1 LVRTRFA
8 PSPTGYLHIGGV
20 RTALFCWL
28 YAKNQKGQFLLRIE
42 DTDLERST
50 QESIDA
56 IHEGMQWLKLN
67 HDEEPVYQSQRMDLY
82 HQKTEELLES
92 GCAYRCYCTQEELDA
107 MRKEQSEKGENPRYD
122 GRCRE
127 IKEPKKGE
135 FVIRFKSPEEG
146 EIIINDHIFGNVL
159 VHNQE
164 LDDFILMR
172 SNGIPTYHFSVV
184 VDDHDTNI
192 SHVIRGDDHLKNTAK
207 HIHLFNAFG
216 YKLPQFIHLPM
227 ILGSD
232 GARLSKRHGAMNI
245 LEYKQQGLLPEAML
259 NYLARLGWSSG
270 DQEIFSIKELVEKF
284 DLTHINKS
292 SARFDAEKLKWVNQQ
307 HLSSLDNQKLSELL
321 AEQAAK
327 DDIELPSME
336 KMLLFSE
343 AYKSRVDNLNDFL
356 DNAHSLFSEKIK
368 IEEKAAKKHLR
379 SVILEPLKDLVNEF
393 EEITWAKE
401 NIHGAID
408 NICKK
413 HEIGFGKIGQPLRVA
428 VTGNTIS
435 PSIDVTLALLEKEIA
450 MIRLRTAIEYIEK
463 RTQSSS

>member
-28 YAKNQKGQFLLRIE
+28 YAKNKKGQFLLRIE

-50 QESIDA
+50 QESINA

-82 HQKTEELLES
+82 QQKIEELLES

-107 MRKEQSEKGENPRYD
+107 MRKEQSEKGETPGYD

-127 IKEPKKGE
+127 IKEPKNGE

-146 EIIINDHIFGNVL
+146 EIIINDHVFGNIL
-159 VHNQE
+159 VNNQE
-164 LDDFILMR
+164 LDDFILVR
-172 SNGIPTYHFSVV
+172 SNGVPTYHFSVV

-207 HIHLFNAFG
+207 QIHLFNAFG
-216 YKLPQFIHLPM
+216 YKLPQFVHLPM
-227 ILGSD
+227 ILGPD
-232 GARLSKRHGAMNI
+232 GGRLSKRHGAMNI
-245 LEYKQQGLLPEAML
+245 LEYKQQGFLPEAIL
-259 NYLARLGWSSG
+259 NYLVRLGWSSG

-284 DLTHINKS
+284 DLTNINKS
-292 SARFDAEKLKWVNQQ
+292 SARFDAEKLQWVNQQ
-307 HLSSLDNQKLSELL
+307 HLSSLDNQKLSDLL
-321 AEQAAK
+321 TEQATK
-327 DDIELPSME
+327 EDIELPSLE

-343 AYKSRVDNLNDFL
+343 AYKNRVNNLNDLL
-356 DNAHSLFSEKIK
+356 DNAHSLFSEKIE

-401 NIHGAID
+401 NIHGAIE

-435 PSIDVTLALLEKEIA
+435 PPIDVTLALIEKEITI
-450 MIRLRTAIEYIEK
+450 IRLRTAIKYIEK

>member
-146 EIIINDHIFGNVL
+146 KIIINDHVFGNVL

-270 DQEIFSIKELVEKF
+270 DQEIFSIKELIEKF

-292 SARFDAEKLKWVNQQ
+292 SARFDAEKLQWVNQQ

-321 AEQAAK
+321 AKQAAK
-327 DDIELPSME
+327 EDIELPSME

-343 AYKSRVDNLNDFL
+343 AYKSRVNNLNDFL

>member
-1 LVRTRFA
+1 
-8 PSPTGYLHIGGV
+8 
-20 RTALFCWL
+20 L

-146 EIIINDHIFGNVL
+146 KIIINDHVFGNVL
-159 VHNQE
+159 VNNQE

-292 SARFDAEKLKWVNQQ
+292 SARFDAEKLQWVNQQ

-327 DDIELPSME
+327 EDIELPSLE

-450 MIRLRTAIEYIEK
+450 IIRLRTAIKYIEK
-463 RTQSSS
+463 RT

>member
-146 EIIINDHIFGNVL
+146 KIIINDHVFGNVL

-270 DQEIFSIKELVEKF
+270 DQEIFSIKELIEKF

-292 SARFDAEKLKWVNQQ
+292 SARFDAEKLQWVNQQ

-321 AEQAAK
+321 AKQAAK
-327 DDIELPSME
+327 EDIELPSME

-343 AYKSRVDNLNDFL
+343 AYKSRVNNLNDFL

-413 HEIGFGKIGQPLRVA
+413 HEISFGKIGQPLRVA

-450 MIRLRTAIEYIEK
+450 IIRLRTAIKYIEK
-463 RTQSSS
+463 RT

>member
-1 LVRTRFA
+1 MVRTRFA

-146 EIIINDHIFGNVL
+146 KIIINDHVFGNVL

-343 AYKSRVDNLNDFL
+343 AYKSRVNNLNDFL

-450 MIRLRTAIEYIEK
+450 IIRLRTAIKNIEK
-463 RTQSSS
+463 RT

>member
-1 LVRTRFA
+1 
-8 PSPTGYLHIGGV
+8 
-20 RTALFCWL
+20 L

-56 IHEGMQWLKLN
+56 IHEGMQWLNLN

-82 HQKTEELLES
+82 QQKTEELLES

-107 MRKEQSEKGENPRYD
+107 MRKEQSERGENPGYD

-146 EIIINDHIFGNVL
+146 KIIINDHVFGNVL
-159 VHNQE
+159 VNNQE
-164 LDDFILMR
+164 LDDFVLVR

-232 GARLSKRHGAMNI
+232 GSRLSKRHGAMNI
-245 LEYKQQGLLPEAML
+245 LEYKQQGFLPEAML

-292 SARFDAEKLKWVNQQ
+292 SARFDVEKFQWVNQQ
-307 HLSSLDNQKLSELL
+307 HLSSLNNQKLSELL
-321 AEQAAK
+321 VEQATK
-327 DDIELPSME
+327 KDIELPSLE

-343 AYKSRVDNLNDFL
+343 AYKNRVDNLNDL
-356 DNAHSLFSEKIK
+356 LNNAHSLFSEKIK
-368 IEEKAAKKHLR
+368 IEEKTAKKHLR
-379 SVILEPLKDLVNEF
+379 SVILEPLKDLVHEL
-393 EEITWAKE
+393 EETTWTKD
-401 NIHGAID
+401 NIHGAIE

-428 VTGNTIS
+428 ITGNTIS
-435 PSIDVTLALLEKEIA
+435 PPIDITLELLEKEIA
-450 MIRLRTAIEYIEK
+450 IIRLRTAINYIEK
-463 RTQSSS
+463 IIRSSS

>member
-67 HDEEPVYQSQRMDLY
+67 HDEEPVYQSQRIDLY

-127 IKEPKKGE
+127 VKEPKKGE

-327 DDIELPSME
+327 EDIELPSME

-450 MIRLRTAIEYIEK
+450 IIRLRTAIEYIEK
-463 RTQSSS
+463 RT

>member
-42 DTDLERST
+42 DTDVDRST

-56 IHEGMQWLKLN
+56 IHEGMQWLNLN

-82 HQKTEELLES
+82 QQKAEELLES

-107 MRKEQSEKGENPRYD
+107 MRKEQSERGENPSYD

-127 IKEPKKGE
+127 LKESKNGE

-146 EIIINDHIFGNVL
+146 EIIINDHIFGNVS
-159 VHNQE
+159 VNNQE
-164 LDDFILMR
+164 LDDFILVR
-172 SNGIPTYHFSVV
+172 TNGMPTYHFSVV
-184 VDDHDTNI
+184 VDDHDINI

-216 YKLPQFIHLPM
+216 YKLPEFIHLPM
-227 ILGSD
+227 ILGPD
-232 GARLSKRHGAMNI
+232 GVRLSKRHGAVNI
-245 LEYKQQGLLPEAML
+245 LEYKQQGFLPEAML

-284 DLTHINKS
+284 NLTNINKS
-292 SARFDAEKLKWVNQQ
+292 SARFDAEKLQWVNQQ

-321 AEQAAK
+321 AEQATK
-327 DDIELPSME
+327 EDIELPSQE

-343 AYKSRVDNLNDFL
+343 AYKSRADNLNDL
-356 DNAHSLFSEKIK
+356 LSNAHSLFSEKIE

-379 SVILEPLKDLVNEF
+379 SLILKPLKDLVNEF
-393 EEITWAKE
+393 EETTWTKK
-401 NIHGAID
+401 NIHGAIEKM
-408 NICKK
+408 CKK
-413 HEIGFGKIGQPLRVA
+413 HQIGFGKIGQPLRVA
-428 VTGNTIS
+428 VTGNSIS
-435 PSIDVTLALLEKEIA
+435 PPIDVTLALLEKEIA
-450 MIRLRTAIEYIEK
+450 IIRLRTAIEYIEN
-463 RTQSSS
+463 RT

>member
-1 LVRTRFA
+1 
-8 PSPTGYLHIGGV
+8 
-20 RTALFCWL
+20 
-28 YAKNQKGQFLLRIE
+28 
-42 DTDLERST
+42 
-50 QESIDA
+50 
-56 IHEGMQWLKLN
+56 
-67 HDEEPVYQSQRMDLY
+67 MDLY
-82 HQKTEELLES
+82 QQKAEELLES

-107 MRKEQSEKGENPRYD
+107 MRKAQSEKGETPGYD

-127 IKEPKKGE
+127 IKEPKNGE

-146 EIIINDHIFGNVL
+146 EIIINDHVFGNVL
-159 VHNQE
+159 VNNQE
-164 LDDFILMR
+164 LDDFILVR
-172 SNGIPTYHFSVV
+172 SNGMPTYHFSVV

-227 ILGSD
+227 ILGPD

-292 SARFDAEKLKWVNQQ
+292 SARFDAEKLQWVNQQ

-321 AEQAAK
+321 AEQASQE
-327 DDIELPSME
+327 DIELPSLE
-336 KMLLFSE
+336 TMLLFSE
-343 AYKSRVDNLNDFL
+343 AYKNRVDNLNDL
-356 DNAHSLFSEKIK
+356 LNNAHSLFSEKIE

-401 NIHGAID
+401 NIHVAIE
-408 NICKK
+408 NICNK

-435 PSIDVTLALLEKEIA
+435 PPIDVTLALLEKQIA
-450 MIRLRTAIEYIEK
+450 IIRLRTAIKYIE
-463 RTQSSS
+463 RRIQSSS

>member
-146 EIIINDHIFGNVL
+146 KIIINDHVFGNVL
-159 VHNQE
+159 VNNQE

-292 SARFDAEKLKWVNQQ
+292 SARFDAEKLQWVNQQ

-327 DDIELPSME
+327 EDIELPSLE

-450 MIRLRTAIEYIEK
+450 IIRLRTAIKYIEK
-463 RTQSSS
+463 RT

>member
-1 LVRTRFA
+1 MVRTRFA

-28 YAKNQKGQFLLRIE
+28 YAKNKKGQFLLRIE

-50 QESIDA
+50 QESINA

-82 HQKTEELLES
+82 QQKIEELLES

-107 MRKEQSEKGENPRYD
+107 MRKEQSEKGETPGYD

-127 IKEPKKGE
+127 IKEPKNGE

-146 EIIINDHIFGNVL
+146 EIIINDHVFGNIL
-159 VHNQE
+159 VNNQE
-164 LDDFILMR
+164 LDDFILVR
-172 SNGIPTYHFSVV
+172 SNGVPTYHFSVV

-207 HIHLFNAFG
+207 QIHLFNAFG
-216 YKLPQFIHLPM
+216 YKLPQFVHLPM
-227 ILGSD
+227 ILGPD
-232 GARLSKRHGAMNI
+232 GGRLSKRHGAMNI
-245 LEYKQQGLLPEAML
+245 LEYKQQGFLPEAIL
-259 NYLARLGWSSG
+259 NYLVRLGWSSG

-284 DLTHINKS
+284 DLTNINKS
-292 SARFDAEKLKWVNQQ
+292 SARFDAEKLQWVNQQ
-307 HLSSLDNQKLSELL
+307 HLSSLDNQKLSDLL
-321 AEQAAK
+321 TEQATK
-327 DDIELPSME
+327 EDIELPSLE

-343 AYKSRVDNLNDFL
+343 AYKNRVNNLNDLL
-356 DNAHSLFSEKIK
+356 DNAHSLFSEKIE

-401 NIHGAID
+401 NIHGAIE

-435 PSIDVTLALLEKEIA
+435 PPIDVTLALIEKEIA
-450 MIRLRTAIEYIEK
+450 IIRLRTAIKYIEK

>member
-1 LVRTRFA
+1 MVRTRFA

-56 IHEGMQWLKLN
+56 IHEGMQWLNLN

-82 HQKTEELLES
+82 QQKTEELLES

-107 MRKEQSEKGENPRYD
+107 MRKEQSERGENPGYD

-127 IKEPKKGE
+127 VKESKNGG

-146 EIIINDHIFGNVL
+146 KIIINDHVFGNVL
-159 VHNQE
+159 VNNQE
-164 LDDFILMR
+164 LDDFILVR

-227 ILGSD
+227 ILGPD

-245 LEYKQQGLLPEAML
+245 LEYKQQGLLPEALL

-292 SARFDAEKLKWVNQQ
+292 SARFDAEKLQWVNQQ

-327 DDIELPSME
+327 EDIELPSME

-450 MIRLRTAIEYIEK
+450 IIRLRTAIEYIEK
-463 RTQSSS
+463 RT

>member
-1 LVRTRFA
+1 
-8 PSPTGYLHIGGV
+8 
-20 RTALFCWL
+20 
-28 YAKNQKGQFLLRIE
+28 
-42 DTDLERST
+42 
-50 QESIDA
+50 
-56 IHEGMQWLKLN
+56 
-67 HDEEPVYQSQRMDLY
+67 
-82 HQKTEELLES
+82 
-92 GCAYRCYCTQEELDA
+92 
-107 MRKEQSEKGENPRYD
+107 
-122 GRCRE
+122 
-127 IKEPKKGE
+127 
-135 FVIRFKSPEEG
+135 
-146 EIIINDHIFGNVL
+146 
-159 VHNQE
+159 
-164 LDDFILMR
+164 MR

-292 SARFDAEKLKWVNQQ
+292 SARFDAEKLQWVNQQ

-321 AEQAAK
+321 AEQATK
-327 DDIELPSME
+327 EDIELPSLE
-336 KMLLFSE
+336 TMLLFSE
-343 AYKSRVDNLNDFL
+343 AYKNRVDNLNDLL
-356 DNAHSLFSEKIK
+356 DNAHSLFSEKIE

-401 NIHGAID
+401 NIHGAIED
-408 NICKK
+408 ICNK
-413 HEIGFGKIGQPLRVA
+413 HKIGFGKIGQPLRVA

-435 PSIDVTLALLEKEIA
+435 PPIDVTLALLEKEITI
-450 MIRLRTAIEYIEK
+450 IRLRTAIEYIEK

>member
-1 LVRTRFA
+1 MVRTRFA

-146 EIIINDHIFGNVL
+146 KIIINDHVFGNVL
-159 VHNQE
+159 VNNQE

-245 LEYKQQGLLPEAML
+245 LEYKQQGFLPEAML

-292 SARFDAEKLKWVNQQ
+292 SARFDAEKLQWVNQQ
-307 HLSSLDNQKLSELL
+307 HLSSLDNQKLSDLL
-321 AEQAAK
+321 TEQATK
-327 DDIELPSME
+327 EDIELPSLE

-343 AYKSRVDNLNDFL
+343 AYKNRVDNLNDLL
-356 DNAHSLFSEKIK
+356 DNAHSLFSEKIE

-450 MIRLRTAIEYIEK
+450 IIRLRTAIKYIEK
-463 RTQSSS
+463 RT

>member
-1 LVRTRFA
+1 MVRTRFA

-42 DTDLERST
+42 DTDVDRST

-56 IHEGMQWLKLN
+56 IHEGMHWLQLD

-82 HQKTEELLES
+82 QQKAEELLES

-107 MRKEQSEKGENPRYD
+107 MRKAQSEKGETPGYD

-127 IKEPKKGE
+127 IKEPKNGE

-146 EIIINDHIFGNVL
+146 EIIINDHVFGNVL
-159 VHNQE
+159 VNNQE
-164 LDDFILMR
+164 LDDFILVR
-172 SNGIPTYHFSVV
+172 SNGMPTYHFSVV

-227 ILGSD
+227 ILGPD

-292 SARFDAEKLKWVNQQ
+292 SARFDAEKLQWVNQQ

-321 AEQAAK
+321 AEQASQE
-327 DDIELPSME
+327 DIELPSLE
-336 KMLLFSE
+336 TMLLFSE
-343 AYKSRVDNLNDFL
+343 AYKNRVDNLNDL
-356 DNAHSLFSEKIK
+356 LNNAHSLFSEKIE

-379 SVILEPLKDLVNEF
+379 LLILEPLKDLVNEF

>member
-1 LVRTRFA
+1 MVRTRFA

-42 DTDLERST
+42 DTDVDRST

-56 IHEGMQWLKLN
+56 IHEGMHWLQLD

-82 HQKTEELLES
+82 QQKAEELLES

-107 MRKEQSEKGENPRYD
+107 MRKAQSEKGETPGYD

-127 IKEPKKGE
+127 IKEPKNGE

-146 EIIINDHIFGNVL
+146 EIIINDHVFGNVL
-159 VHNQE
+159 VNNQE
-164 LDDFILMR
+164 LDDFILVR
-172 SNGIPTYHFSVV
+172 SNGMPTYHFSVV

-227 ILGSD
+227 ILGPD

-292 SARFDAEKLKWVNQQ
+292 SARFDAEKLQWVNQQ

-321 AEQAAK
+321 AEQATQE
-327 DDIELPSME
+327 DIELPSLE
-336 KMLLFSE
+336 TMLLFSE
-343 AYKSRVDNLNDFL
+343 AYKNRVDNLNDLL
-356 DNAHSLFSEKIK
+356 DNAHSLFSEKIE

-401 NIHGAID
+401 NIHVAIE
-408 NICKK
+408 NICNK

-435 PSIDVTLALLEKEIA
+435 PPIDVTLALLEKQIA
-450 MIRLRTAIEYIEK
+450 IIRLRTAIKYIE
-463 RTQSSS
+463 RRIQSSS

>member
-28 YAKNQKGQFLLRIE
+28 YAKNKKGQFLLRIE

-50 QESIDA
+50 QESINA

-82 HQKTEELLES
+82 QQKIEELLES

-107 MRKEQSEKGENPRYD
+107 MRKEQSEKGETPGYD

-127 IKEPKKGE
+127 IKEPKNGE

-146 EIIINDHIFGNVL
+146 EIIINDHVFGNIL
-159 VHNQE
+159 VNNQE
-164 LDDFILMR
+164 LDDFILVR
-172 SNGIPTYHFSVV
+172 SNGVPTYHFSVV

-207 HIHLFNAFG
+207 QIHLFNAFG
-216 YKLPQFIHLPM
+216 YKLPQFVHLPM
-227 ILGSD
+227 ILGPD
-232 GARLSKRHGAMNI
+232 GGRLSKRHGAMNI
-245 LEYKQQGLLPEAML
+245 LEYKQQGFLPEAIL
-259 NYLARLGWSSG
+259 NYLVRLGWSSG

-284 DLTHINKS
+284 DLTNINKS
-292 SARFDAEKLKWVNQQ
+292 SARFDAEKLQWVNQQ
-307 HLSSLDNQKLSELL
+307 HLSSLDNQKLSDLL
-321 AEQAAK
+321 TEQATK
-327 DDIELPSME
+327 EDIELPSLE

-343 AYKSRVDNLNDFL
+343 AYKNRVNNLNDLL
-356 DNAHSLFSEKIK
+356 DNAHSLFSEKIE

-401 NIHGAID
+401 NIHGAIE

-435 PSIDVTLALLEKEIA
+435 PPIDVTLALIEKEIA
-450 MIRLRTAIEYIEK
+450 IIRLRTAIKYIEK

>member
-146 EIIINDHIFGNVL
+146 KIIINDHVFGNVL

-292 SARFDAEKLKWVNQQ
+292 SARFDAEKLQWVNQQ

-321 AEQAAK
+321 AKQAAK
-327 DDIELPSME
+327 EDIELPSME

-343 AYKSRVDNLNDFL
+343 AYKSRVNNLNDFL

>member
-1 LVRTRFA
+1 MVRTRFA

-67 HDEEPVYQSQRMDLY
+67 HDEEPVYQSQRIDLY

-135 FVIRFKSPEEG
+135 YVIRFKSPEEG
-146 EIIINDHIFGNVL
+146 KIIINDHVFGNVL
-159 VHNQE
+159 VNNQE

-292 SARFDAEKLKWVNQQ
+292 SARFDAEKLQWVNQQ

-327 DDIELPSME
+327 EDIELPSME

-450 MIRLRTAIEYIEK
+450 IIRLRTAIKYIEK
-463 RTQSSS
+463 RNQSSS

>member
-1 LVRTRFA
+1 MVRTRFA

-42 DTDLERST
+42 DTDFERST

-67 HDEEPVYQSQRMDLY
+67 HDEEPVYQSKRMDLY
-82 HQKTEELLES
+82 QQKTEELLEL
-92 GCAYRCYCTQEELDA
+92 GRAYRCYCTQEELDA
-107 MRKEQSEKGENPRYD
+107 MRKEQSERGENPGYD

-127 IKEPKKGE
+127 VKELKNGK

-146 EIIINDHIFGNVL
+146 EIIINDHVFGNVL
-159 VHNQE
+159 VNNQE
-164 LDDFILMR
+164 LDDFILVR

-192 SHVIRGDDHLKNTAK
+192 THVIRGDDHLKNTAK

-227 ILGSD
+227 ILGPD

-245 LEYKQQGLLPEAML
+245 LEYKQQGFLPEAML

-270 DQEIFSIKELVEKF
+270 DQEIFSFKELVEKF
-284 DLTHINKS
+284 DLTNINKS
-292 SARFDAEKLKWVNQQ
+292 SARFDAEKLQWVNQQ

-327 DDIELPSME
+327 EGIELPSME

-343 AYKSRVDNLNDFL
+343 AFKSRVDNLNDL
-356 DNAHSLFSEKIK
+356 LNNAYSLFSEKIV
-368 IEEKAAKKHLR
+368 IEEKVAKKNLKP
-379 SVILEPLKDLVNEF
+379 VILEPLKDLVYEF
-393 EEITWAKE
+393 KETTWIKE
-401 NIHGAID
+401 NIHDVIEK
-408 NICKK
+408 ICKK
-413 HEIGFGKIGQPLRVA
+413 HQIGFGKIGQPLRVA
-428 VTGNTIS
+428 VTGNTVS
-435 PSIDVTLALLEKEIA
+435 PPIDVTLALLEKEVVA
-450 MIRLRTAIEYIEK
+450 LRLKTAIEYIEK
-463 RTQSSS
+463 RVLNSS

>member
-146 EIIINDHIFGNVL
+146 KIIINDHVFGNVL

>member
-1 LVRTRFA
+1 MVRTRFA

-146 EIIINDHIFGNVL
+146 KIIINDHVFGNVL

-292 SARFDAEKLKWVNQQ
+292 SARFDAEKLQWVNQQ

-327 DDIELPSME
+327 EDIELPSME

-463 RTQSSS
+463 RVINSS

>member
-1 LVRTRFA
+1 MVRTRFA

-146 EIIINDHIFGNVL
+146 EIIINDHVFGNVL

-270 DQEIFSIKELVEKF
+270 DQEIFSIKELIEKF

-292 SARFDAEKLKWVNQQ
+292 SARFDAEKLQWVNQQ

-321 AEQAAK
+321 AKQAAK
-327 DDIELPSME
+327 EDIELPSME

-343 AYKSRVDNLNDFL
+343 AYKSRVNNLNDFL

>member
-413 HEIGFGKIGQPLRVA
+413 HEISFGKIGQPLRVA